1 MSLCQGAI
9 PCAGVTAC
17 LLGILVALLA
27 GLDLLLMA
35 ATAGTSRL
43 LWSGRGTGACVLV
56 TLLTGF
62 DLLIVI
68 ATAGIFTRHEFLLAL
83 MRT

>member
-1 MSLCQGAI
+1 MCQGAI
-9 PCAGVTAC
+9 PCAGVVTAC
-17 LLGILVALLA
+17 LLRILVALLA
-27 GLDLLLMA
+27 GLDWLFMA
-35 ATAGTSRL
+35 ATAGTRRL
-43 LWSGRGTGACVLV
+43 LWCGRTGACVLV

-62 DLLIVI
+62 DLLIVV